1 MVKRLAAAI
10 LLLVFSSPV
19 TTAPTPRIESHF
31 PQKSLQILI
40 EGEDPVMIEL
50 FGKELQSLAGR
61 AGRSVSLITKEA
73 KQYDLRIF
81 FSSGAGSKS
90 GYCTRTCSTSGFC
103 SDTTSSVSC
112 SCNSCSVTVA
122 LYFSSAVVLKPD
134 GTLQSVES
142 GVGITRAEARTL
154 IVRKLVSML

>member
-10 LLLVFSSPV
+10 LLSFFSSPI
-19 TTAPTPRIESHF
+19 TTAPALRIESHI

-40 EGEDPVMIEL
+40 EGEDPVMLEL

-61 AGRSVSLITKEA
+61 AGRSISLIKNGA

-81 FSSGAGSKS
+81 FSSGVGSKS
-90 GYCTRTCSTSGFC
+90 DYCTGTCSTSGFC
-103 SDTTSSVSC
+103 SDTASSVSC
-112 SCNSCSVTVA
+112 SCNSCSVTVT
-122 LYFSSAVVLKPD
+122 LYFNSAVVLKPD

-154 IVRKLVSML
+154 IARKLVSRL